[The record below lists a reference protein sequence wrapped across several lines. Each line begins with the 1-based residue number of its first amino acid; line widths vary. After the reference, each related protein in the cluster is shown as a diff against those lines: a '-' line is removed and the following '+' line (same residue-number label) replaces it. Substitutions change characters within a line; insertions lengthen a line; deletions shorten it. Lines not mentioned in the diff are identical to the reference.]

1 MNILLFNKPEPF
13 NQLPRSASCSHLKND
28 RIWEGFSD
36 VFILPQKKIQQ
47 IIVQEHLTV
56 NSALASLPLP
66 FTSRASPPPIF
77 IITHHHFYVSI
88 PIFQSFNRRAMR
100 MLDHFQCFQ
109 G

>member
-47 IIVQEHLTV
+47 IIV
-56 NSALASLPLP
+56 
-66 FTSRASPPPIF
+66 
-77 IITHHHFYVSI
+77 
-88 PIFQSFNRRAMR
+88 
-100 MLDHFQCFQ
+100 
-109 G
+109 